1 MSSEKKQAHLNNHS
15 MSGIQTILENNRQ
28 WVASKNADDPEFFQR
43 LVNGQAPRYL
53 FIGCSDSRVPAS
65 GITGTG
71 PGEMFVHRN
80 IANMVVHSDMNML
93 SVLQY
98 AVEVLGVQDILVV
111 GHYGCGGVAAA
122 ASNKQYGLIDNWL
135 VNIRDVI
142 RLHETEF
149 LRVKDETQRLRRLV
163 ELNVIE
169 QVRNLAKTNII
180 QNAMRG
186 DNPPRLHGLVY
197 DIADGVLK
205 DLQVGSDDVMRNME
219 YIYATEAPEGEPE
232 SEEVKAA
239 SAPIAAVQNPSS
251 SKGSEPDPT
260 QETAAKSDTNPTAKS
275 TQKPATSLAE

>member
-1 MSSEKKQAHLNNHS
+1 MA
-15 MSGIQTILENNRQ
+15 GISKILENNKK
-28 WVASKNADDPEFFQR
+28 WVSERNAKDPEFFKR
-43 LVNGQAPRYL
+43 LADGQNPKYL

-80 IANMVVHSDMNML
+80 IANLVVHSDMNLL

-98 AVEVLGVQDILVV
+98 AVEVLGVQDILVC

-122 ASNKQYGLIDNWL
+122 AANKQYGLIDNWL

-142 RLHETEF
+142 RLHEAEY
-149 LRVKDETQRLRRLV
+149 LRIKDDTQRARRLV

-186 DNPPRLHGLVY
+186 ESPPRLHGLVY

-205 DLQVGSDDVMRNME
+205 DLQVDGEGMMTQME
-219 YIYATEAPEGEPE
+219 HIYATEVVSDDEKDQEANSDEGPKRD
-232 SEEVKAA
+232 SATEVIVEKKAA
-239 SAPIAAVQNPSS
+239 E
-251 SKGSEPDPT
+251 K
-260 QETAAKSDTNPTAKS
+260 K
-275 TQKPATSLAE
+275 